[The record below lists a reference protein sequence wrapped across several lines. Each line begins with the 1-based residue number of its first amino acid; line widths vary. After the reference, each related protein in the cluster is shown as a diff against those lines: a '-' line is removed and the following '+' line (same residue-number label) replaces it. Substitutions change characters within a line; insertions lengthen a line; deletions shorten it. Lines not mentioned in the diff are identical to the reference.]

1 MKKNFFIIFLSI
13 FVILFSIEIILNYL
27 DKQQNKIIQ
36 FGDHIQRNKN
46 LDFAHES
53 IIQNG
58 NDRIIKLNEN
68 KSNSHFYAFIGK
80 NSKSFEYPPN
90 FKKGFEIKVDRH
102 GFIGSANSYSAN
114 NFNIIFSGGSTTE
127 NRFVENKYRFP
138 YLVGEIL
145 KERKINTYNDGKSGR
160 SGLETI
166 IKTLASNVDL
176 KPKIIV
182 FYHNI
187 NSLNTLEHSYNLK
200 YNSTILLKEEKLKK
214 IKIQEI
220 IFPNIVKKINSL
232 KNSEQKKTRR
242 VRDYSPKKIK
252 YMEKQFRRQL
262 DLFVSICRIYNIL
275 PILMTQPSLMQD
287 DIDENWIFFESNEI
301 KNVKNLVYLHSKF
314 NSIIINFA
322 KDKKILAIDLAG
334 AYSWT
339 SKELYDGFHF
349 SKEGNIIAAKY
360 IAEKISQNL
369 F

>member
-1 MKKNFFIIFLSI
+1 MKKNFFKIFLSI

-27 DKQQNKIIQ
+27 DKKQNKTVQ

-58 NDRIIKLNEN
+58 YDRIIKLNEN

-80 NSKSFEYPPN
+80 NSKSFEYSPD
-90 FKKGFEIKVDRH
+90 FKKGFEIRVDEN
-102 GFIGSANSYSAN
+102 GFIGNANSYN
-114 NFNIIFSGGSTTE
+114 TNDFNIIFSGGSTTE

-138 YLVGEIL
+138 HLVGEIL
-145 KERKINTYNDGKSGR
+145 KERKINTYNDGNSGR

-166 IKTLASNVDL
+166 IKILSNNVDL

-187 NSLNTLEHSYNLK
+187 NSLNTLEQSYGFK
-200 YNSTILLKEEKLKK
+200 YNKTILLNEKKIKK

-220 IFPNIVKKINSL
+220 IFPNIVKKINTI
-232 KNSEQKKTRR
+232 KNSEQNKTIR
-242 VRDYSPKKIK
+242 VRDYSSKKIK

-262 DLFVSICRIYNIL
+262 DLFVSICRIYNIV
-275 PILMTQPSLMQD
+275 PVLMTQPSLMHD
-287 DIDENWIFFESNEI
+287 DITNDWIFFEGNKI
-301 KNVKNLVYLHSKF
+301 KNVKNLVYLHRKF

-322 KDKKILAIDLAG
+322 KDKKILAIDLAD

-349 SKEGNIIAAKY
+349 SKEGNIIAAEY
-360 IAEKISQNL
+360 IAKKIIQNL

>member
-1 MKKNFFIIFLSI
+1 MKKIIFTTFISI
-13 FVILFSIEIILNYL
+13 FVILFSIEIILNFL
-27 DKQQNKIIQ
+27 DKQQNKVIQ
-36 FGDHIQRNKN
+36 FGDNFQRNKDI
-46 LDFAHES
+46 DFAYES

-80 NSKSFEYPPN
+80 YSKSFDYPPN

-102 GFIGSANSYSAN
+102 GFIGNANSYSAN

-145 KERKINTYNDGKSGR
+145 KEKKINTYNDGKSGR

-182 FYHNI
+182 FYHNM
-187 NSLNTLEHSYNLK
+187 NSLNTLEHAYNFK

-220 IFPNIVKKINSL
+220 IFPNIVKKINTI
-232 KNSEQKKTRR
+232 KNSEQNKTIR
-242 VRDYSPKKIK
+242 VRDYSSKKIK
-252 YMEKQFRRQL
+252 FMEKQFMRQL
-262 DLFVSICRIYNIL
+262 DLFVSICRIYNIV
-275 PILMTQPSLMQD
+275 PVLMTQPSLMHD
-287 DIDENWIFFESNEI
+287 DITNDWIFFEGNEI
-301 KNVKNLVYLHSKF
+301 KNLKNLIYLHKKF
-314 NSIIINFA
+314 NLIILKFA
-322 KDKKILAIDLAG
+322 KDKKILAIDLAN

-349 SKEGNIIAAKY
+349 SKQGNIIAAEY
-360 IAEKISQNL
+360 ISEKINQNL